1 MDAINICKWRTVEFS
16 VKIKVQDFLHVFDMI
31 SFFFLPQKIGN
42 NFLMG
47 SYYWKKNLTYLSI
60 ESFLELLIHFIVYII
75 IRCLLNRVFASQNPR
90 NVCKMEKEATEEKV
104 TKQTYWT
111 FLFCFF
117 VKFNACVVFMDTRV
131 FNYKYRNIK
140 QTSYGNRHFQS
151 CHSLYNCGHTFL
163 PTSCSLF
170 ANTPHGTTPIVTSF
184 RLNCLD
190 RPSPKAALT
199 CLVTPRSTY
208 Q

>member
-1 MDAINICKWRTVEFS
+1 MYLTWS
-16 VKIKVQDFLHVFDMI
+16 LY
-31 SFFFLPQKIGN
+31 FLPEKIRN

-47 SYYWKKNLTYLSI
+47 SYYWKKPDIIINWKL
-60 ESFLELLIHFIVYII
+60 LELLIHFIVYII
-75 IRCLLNRVFASQNPR
+75 IRCFHLFIESLHSKIPVMFVKWKKRQQRKRLQNKPIGP
-90 NVCKMEKEATEEKV
+90 
-104 TKQTYWT
+104 
-111 FLFCFF
+111 FCFF
-117 VKFNACVVFMDTRV
+117 VKFDACVVFMDTRL
-131 FNYKYRNIK
+131 FNYKYRNIR
-140 QTSYGNRHFQS
+140 QTSYGNRHFKS